1 MRLYVKTTSDRL
13 RLPVAV
19 AESTKELAEMLGIS
33 VKSVRTSYSHKC
45 GTYYIVEVEDD
56 DEETN

>member
-1 MRLYVKTTSDRL
+1 MTLYVKTTSDRL

-33 VKSVRTSYSHKC
+33 AASVRTSYSHGC
-45 GTYYIVEVEDD
+45 GTYYKVEVD
-56 DEETN
+56 DEADE